1 MKSLTAFLCLILS
14 VNNVAEFMGFVAE
27 AVFGVLEV
35 REFFSPPVFGVG
47 TWFGFRNVFL
57 YHS

>member
-1 MKSLTAFLCLILS
+1 MFDFVWV

-35 REFFSPPVFGVG
+35 HELFSPPAFGVG
-47 TWFGFRNVFL
+47 TWFGFRNMFHHRL
-57 YHS
+57 LNNIHE